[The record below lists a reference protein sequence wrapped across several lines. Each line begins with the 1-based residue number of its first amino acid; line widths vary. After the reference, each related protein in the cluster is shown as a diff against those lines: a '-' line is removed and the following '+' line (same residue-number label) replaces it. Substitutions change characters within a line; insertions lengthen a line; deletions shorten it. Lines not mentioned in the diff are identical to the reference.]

1 MNSVIYSLLKEARP
15 TTPEIPKDMTDIQA
29 KAALLNALTQSS
41 SLSMDERQLLG
52 RFGVWLLVGL
62 CSPNEN
68 TSNEIL
74 GRLLSMLFHW
84 FHVTAYTFDG
94 NDFYIY
100 IFCPFIV
107 YLLKYL
113 CNFFLFTTFKNLL
126 QITKY
131 SFRLHNHDVA
141 GSHRYSSF
149 IIYKSQLFDLGLM

>member
-1 MNSVIYSLLKEARP
+1 MFEFILEFFSLLKEARP

-29 KAALLNALTQSS
+29 KAALLNALSQSS

-94 NDFYIY
+94 NVCQLNDLSNYI
-100 IFCPFIV
+100 
-107 YLLKYL
+107 K
-113 CNFFLFTTFKNLL
+113 FLFNK
-126 QITKY
+126 
-131 SFRLHNHDVA
+131 DC
-141 GSHRYSSF
+141 
-149 IIYKSQLFDLGLM
+149 SQKLS